1 MAKYFLLELN
11 MLSSKPN
18 WTKNQFL
25 QNGIINI
32 QQIPNPRTENKW
44 ATIDTIDTSQ
54 SIDNI
59 ICN

>member
-32 QQIPNPRTENKW
+32 QQIPNPRNENKW
-44 ATIDTIDTSQ
+44 VTDTSQ

>member
-44 ATIDTIDTSQ
+44 VTIDTSQ
-54 SIDNI
+54 SIVSSDI
-59 ICN
+59 I